1 MIPISILL
9 STCVYALHAINEYI
23 FYLILL
29 NSNKELIDATG
40 LYARLMILAVWLN
53 GIYVN
58 TKVYLN
64 G

>member
-9 STCVYALHAINEYI
+9 VTCVYALHAINEYLYI
-23 FYLILL
+23 ILL
-29 NSNKELIDATG
+29 KSNKELIDATG